1 MNDYSVLITGGTG
14 TVGQALLAHLIKTY
28 PEIRRISVFSRDEQK
43 HYDMAKCFPPSQYPV
58 RYILGDVRD
67 RERVIMACKDVD
79 VIVHTAAMKHVPESE
94 NNPVECAKT
103 NILGTQNVI
112 DAAVINGV
120 ERVVALSSDKAVS
133 PINTYGASKLFLE
146 KLFLDANAK
155 YDTKFSL
162 VRYANVFGSKGSVV
176 PFFLQKKT
184 EGYLPITDPGMTRF
198 SITMQEGL
206 ELILFA
212 IEHGWGGEIIV
223 PISPSYR
230 ITDVAEAIAPGIE
243 QRVVGIRPGEK
254 LHETIIG
261 AYESMQT
268 VRLDK
273 RYIICPLAGQ
283 WAAEQYCAQQ
293 GAGAVEVGFEYSSGS
308 NTTWLTVEQ
317 IRQLISE
324 LIAS

>member
-1 MNDYSVLITGGTG
+1 MNDYSILITGGTG
-14 TVGQALLAHLIKTY
+14 TVGQALLPHLLKTY
-28 PEIRRISVFSRDEQK
+28 PDIRRINVFSRDEQK
-43 HYDMAKCFPPSQYPV
+43 HYDMTKRFPPSQYPV

-67 RERVIMACKDVD
+67 RERIIMACKDVN

-103 NILGTQNVI
+103 NILGTQNVV

-184 EGYLPITDPGMTRF
+184 EGYLPITDSGMTRF

-254 LHETIIG
+254 LHETMVG
-261 AYESMQT
+261 AYESERT
-268 VRLDK
+268 VRLGN
-273 RYIICPLAGQ
+273 RYIVCPLEGK
-283 WAAEQYCAQQ
+283 WTAEEFCSQQ
-293 GAGAVEVGFEYSSGS
+293 GTSAVEPGFEYSSGNNS
-308 NTTWLTVEQ
+308 EWLTVDQ
-317 IRQLISE
+317 LRQLVFEFTDI
-324 LIAS
+324 